1 MNTLLEEGMTK
12 IQSDKAWL
20 ESERAGGDSKEESG
34 EKGGVGERERETF
47 PQFPSTGKNFD

>member
-34 EKGGVGERERETF
+34 EKRGVGERERETF
-47 PQFPSTGKNFD
+47 SPIS